1 MKTFEYPEIDIVS
14 FVVEDV
20 ISTSVVEVLEN
31 MTDKG

>member
-1 MKTFEYPEIDIVS
+1 MKTFEYPEIDIVI